1 LSSQLSVTTIHDNT
15 LGNAP
20 SAEEPY
26 KSTSDN
32 NNCFILT
39 QIAHCFPQQ
48 KKERKKEK
56 KRKEKKRKEKE
67 AEEEGTLLRYMRKQ
81 DSACT

>member
-1 LSSQLSVTTIHDNT
+1 LSSQLSVTTIHDNA

-48 KKERKKEK
+48 KKERKK
-56 KRKEKKRKEKE
+56 RKEKE